1 MLRRVWW
8 ASTKDYND
16 FQPFCLAE
24 LRNKPKIGAYS
35 DPELNVKI
43 KGDAVIGCDSGALL
57 FYEMNAVV
65 NNVAVMSGVAVGST
79 KEITREK
86 ITFNSFMRLPSS
98 EPITHIY
105 ELEGSN

>member
-8 ASTKDYND
+8 ASTKDYNE

-24 LRNKPKIGAYS
+24 LKNKPKNGAY
-35 DPELNVKI
+35 PEQEINVKV
-43 KGDAVIGCDSGALL
+43 KGDAVIGCDAGVLL

-79 KEITREK
+79 KEIVREK
-86 ITFNSFMRLPSS
+86 IKFNSFMRLPSS
-98 EPITHIY
+98 EPVTHIY